1 MTTERAHPSVLAA
14 KIAPISDERTPPANT
29 STSFVAPPGRAASLD
44 AQWPVLARSSD
55 RRIRRF
61 DLPVG
66 RGLGCK
72 SGARWRRPAA
82 ALSGLPCTQVIA
94 PGTSTTSV
102 PVPNT
107 AFNPERLS
115 ATGHGAWP
123 PGASSPGGFV
133 RAQAGSAEPEHT
145 RDRRSGAALSCRS
158 DQEPSSLWGVSASW
172 SYGATFCAIIPGER
186 HGFPKHEGGENR
198 RSARLRLWE
207 NNFLAEHITRH
218 CVAMTVRRGPRA

>member
-123 PGASSPGGFV
+123 PGASSLGGFV
-133 RAQAGSAEPEHT
+133 RAQAGSAEPKHREVAGSVSVADGLRRRPSRHYG
-145 RDRRSGAALSCRS
+145 RSRGPSLRIVGRARAAPCDRRSRVKLSLTS
-158 DQEPSSLWGVSASW
+158 
-172 SYGATFCAIIPGER
+172 IPY
-186 HGFPKHEGGENR
+186 
-198 RSARLRLWE
+198 S
-207 NNFLAEHITRH
+207 
-218 CVAMTVRRGPRA
+218 